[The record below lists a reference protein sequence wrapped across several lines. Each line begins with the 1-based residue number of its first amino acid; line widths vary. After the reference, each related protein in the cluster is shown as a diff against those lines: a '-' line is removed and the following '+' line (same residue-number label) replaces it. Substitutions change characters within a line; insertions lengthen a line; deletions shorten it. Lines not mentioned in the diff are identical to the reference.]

1 MKLRIFLLSLILVF
15 GLYSC
20 KQQQNNTEDNS
31 ITPEFIEE
39 HTAQNSLDWSGDY
52 QGVLPCADCEGIKVT
67 ITFNSDNTFSAQH
80 QYLEEDTD
88 STFQTQGT
96 FEWDNTGFIVKLKD
110 DKAFLSSYKVVEGAL
125 IQLDEDK
132 NEITGELAEYY
143 RLAKVR

>member
-1 MKLRIFLLSLILVF
+1 MKPRIFLLSLILVF

-20 KQQQNNTEDNS
+20 KQQNNTEDNS

-67 ITFNSDNTFSAQH
+67 ITLNSDNTFSAQH

-96 FEWDNTGFIVKLKD
+96 FEWDNTGFIVTLKD

-143 RLAKVR
+143 RLAKAR